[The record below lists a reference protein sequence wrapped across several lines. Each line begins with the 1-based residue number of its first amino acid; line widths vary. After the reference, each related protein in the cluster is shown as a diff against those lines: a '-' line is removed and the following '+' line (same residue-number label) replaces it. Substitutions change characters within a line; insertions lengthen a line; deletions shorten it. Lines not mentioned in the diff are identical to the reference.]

1 MIAIDWFLLIIS
13 SLIGVEIGAIMAWI
27 FVNGKQGELKDG

>member
-27 FVNGKQGELKDG
+27 FVNGKEGVLK